1 MNMLYLKGGV
11 LDIALA
17 PGRCEPTQLS
27 WLLSNSW
34 VETTT
39 SYSYRTW
46 KSKSHVKAGEAARR
60 VPLVRVFLCF
70 RSCRFGG
77 IWINEETCSNVRLR
91 LQLTSSNCDFSK
103 AKITSLQK
111 ESMTAAM
118 CVWWLAG
125 GYILM
130 PRLWTCR
137 TCDLFST
144 PAARPLWIISWVFG
158 GRAAWKCK
166 NNMSKR
172 QTCNCWWFRNPA
184 NRLGMHKT
192 PSKDL

>member
-1 MNMLYLKGGV
+1 MFYS
-11 LDIALA
+11 
-17 PGRCEPTQLS
+17 TQLAS
-27 WLLSNSW
+27 RIRGLKPPP
-34 VETTT
+34 

-46 KSKSHVKAGEAARR
+46 KSKSHVKAGEAAWR

-125 GYILM
+125 GHILM

-144 PAARPLWIISWVFG
+144 LLRPTIVNHFLG
-158 GRAAWKCK
+158 LCRQGCMKMQKK
-166 NNMSKR
+166 NMCKR
-172 QTCNCWWFRNPA
+172 QTCNCWWFRHPA
-184 NRLGMHKT
+184 NRLGMHTK